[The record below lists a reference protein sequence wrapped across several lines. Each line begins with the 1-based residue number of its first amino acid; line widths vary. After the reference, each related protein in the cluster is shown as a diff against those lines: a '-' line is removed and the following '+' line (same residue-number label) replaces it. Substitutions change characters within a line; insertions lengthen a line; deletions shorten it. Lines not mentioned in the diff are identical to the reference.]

1 MKRTISSSLTV
12 LYRFLFPLVW
22 IGGFGLATI
31 GLFSRGDPKKWGF
44 LAALVVGAL
53 FLSRFCLPLKRVTIE
68 GSDLLI
74 SNFLRTIR
82 VPLSQVCGVREN
94 ALINIHP
101 VYIRF
106 QEPTEFGSRIV
117 FMPEVRMFSL
127 FGSHPIVAELMTLA
141 RQARSEMEATDHQQ

>member
-12 LYRFLFPLVW
+12 VYGFLFPLVW
-22 IGGFGLATI
+22 IGGFGLATVA
-31 GLFSRGDPKKWGF
+31 LFSRGDPKKWMF
-44 LAALVVGAL
+44 LTALLVGAL

-82 VPLSQVCGVREN
+82 VPLGQVFSVKEN

-106 QEPTEFGSRIV
+106 QEPTAFGFQIV

-141 RQARSEMEATDHQQ
+141 KDARSQAQKEHP